1 MEVDDPPAA
10 DPRPGTPHLFES
22 SEPPSDP
29 ATPTPFP
36 RSSLKRRAVSPP
48 SKPPAMAP
56 AAFPASTC
64 ALSVRQQV
72 SAAADDQLLFLSD
85 WKLATTSLAEALD
98 SVISSLQGRPRELAS
113 ALATKFISLARRD
126 VPQQGPPGPPPLP
139 EPTAPTAPQRAP
151 QIPQAQSWASIAT
164 PVPGQEA
171 WQTTAPNQR
180 DPTRQRQRQT
190 KESDSRIFLRLPSS
204 SSLRGIGP
212 HGVRVTLACKVPGEI
227 TRVQTVP
234 TGYAL
239 SATEEGTTFL
249 LSAQAKQL
257 AGDGYFEAAT
267 EYHQVV
273 VSRIPQR
280 IWTPDNG
287 WMPTTVSDISVEAE
301 RITGQKPLTT
311 KLSNHQIEADSV
323 TAVIAFPKKLRYA
336 LQLFGASG
344 LSRPTRP
351 KQRPLQCTRCHSF
364 HDTRACR
371 SSERC
376 VSCGS
381 SKPEHTCRA
390 QCINCHGPHAAD
402 YPKCPARPYTQK
414 GAIVRLSKAALT
426 AANVGRGGPAHDL
439 LLSYEADVILVQEPW
454 TDMTRQLTKTHPRY
468 QLFGP
473 TTRWGAR
480 PRALTYVRRDLPA
493 FPLPHP
499 DSPDIAAVCIS
510 GLTIINTYRPPKDLV
525 VPNTSSS
532 TPSTLHTLLQYS
544 PPQNTILAGDF
555 NTHHPLWQ
563 PETEAHNTTPGA
575 TALIGWL
582 EANGLALCIEPGT
595 PTRGPNTIDL
605 VFSDIPVEAT
615 AEDHLSS
622 TSDHATILIT
632 VDWQEPPPRRKLGS
646 TDWEKAKALLN
657 LPHKDLPVDD
667 IAEKLVNTVQEAI
680 RGASKYNTRGLPRT
694 PWWTSELTDL
704 LRQTRQQQA
713 PDYLPLRRAVSRAKA
728 SHWKERIEHATS
740 PTDAFTLARLHRRA
754 DQLSAPPLHIRNNRV
769 TTPQARRTP
778 SSLPLLEK
786 GTSLPHQQEEG
797 PPTRPRDPILT
808 HRVERAF
815 QQKVASLLLLDVKGA
830 FDAVDHQRLL
840 SHLRLQ
846 GWDEGLTSWIHDW
859 LSDRS
864 VSVQV
869 GDATAT
875 AKIRGGLPQGSPL
888 SPVLFLLYAAQ
899 IVSSQDN
906 SFCYADDLGL
916 LFVGDSL
923 EETSQQ
929 LVEVYKT
936 ITLSG
941 AASGLPFS
949 LEKTEIQHFSK
960 QRKLSAPT
968 VTLPGVGEIKPSP
981 YTRWLGV
988 LLDSKLT
995 CRPHINWVFSRGKQ
1009 LALHLRK
1016 LSNTQRGCP
1025 VASMRAAVI
1034 QCVIPTALYGAE
1046 VFYTGRGQKGLIDSL
1061 RSLLRL
1067 AALAILPAYRTT
1079 PTSALLREAD
1089 LPYPEALLDGR
1100 ELPSMHTILK
1110 GRDSPESSNA
1120 SQRRHRREHV

>member
-1 MEVDDPPAA
+1 
-10 DPRPGTPHLFES
+10 
-22 SEPPSDP
+22 
-29 ATPTPFP
+29 
-36 RSSLKRRAVSPP
+36 
-48 SKPPAMAP
+48 
-56 AAFPASTC
+56 
-64 ALSVRQQV
+64 
-72 SAAADDQLLFLSD
+72 
-85 WKLATTSLAEALD
+85 
-98 SVISSLQGRPRELAS
+98 
-113 ALATKFISLARRD
+113 
-126 VPQQGPPGPPPLP
+126 
-139 EPTAPTAPQRAP
+139 
-151 QIPQAQSWASIAT
+151 
-164 PVPGQEA
+164 
-171 WQTTAPNQR
+171 
-180 DPTRQRQRQT
+180 
-190 KESDSRIFLRLPSS
+190 
-204 SSLRGIGP
+204 
-212 HGVRVTLACKVPGEI
+212 
-227 TRVQTVP
+227 
-234 TGYAL
+234 
-239 SATEEGTTFL
+239 
-249 LSAQAKQL
+249 
-257 AGDGYFEAAT
+257 
-267 EYHQVV
+267 
-273 VSRIPQR
+273 
-280 IWTPDNG
+280 
-287 WMPTTVSDISVEAE
+287 
-301 RITGQKPLTT
+301 
-311 KLSNHQIEADSV
+311 
-323 TAVIAFPKKLRYA
+323 
-336 LQLFGASG
+336 
-344 LSRPTRP
+344 
-351 KQRPLQCTRCHSF
+351 
-364 HDTRACR
+364 
-371 SSERC
+371 
-376 VSCGS
+376 
-381 SKPEHTCRA
+381 
-390 QCINCHGPHAAD
+390 
-402 YPKCPARPYTQK
+402 
-414 GAIVRLSKAALT
+414 
-426 AANVGRGGPAHDL
+426 
-439 LLSYEADVILVQEPW
+439 
-454 TDMTRQLTKTHPRY
+454 MTRQLTKTHPRY

-510 GLTIINTYRPPKDLV
+510 GLTIINTYRPPKDL
-525 VPNTSSS
+525 
-532 TPSTLHTLLQYS
+532 
-544 PPQNTILAGDF
+544 NTILAGDF

-575 TALIGWL
+575 TALIEWL

-605 VFSDIPVEAT
+605 VFSDIPT
-615 AEDHLSS
+615 GRK
-622 TSDHATILIT
+622 
-632 VDWQEPPPRRKLGS
+632 PPPRRKLGS

-754 DQLSAPPLHIRNNRV
+754 DQLSAPPLHIRNDRV
-769 TTPQARRTP
+769 TTPQGKADTF
-778 SSLPLLEK
+778 LTHLLEK
-786 GTSLPHQQEEG
+786 GTSLPHQQEEAV
-797 PPTRPRDPILT
+797 DLVQILT

-815 QQKVASLLLLDVKGA
+815 QQKKVASLLLLDVKGA

-981 YTRWLGV
+981 YTRWLGI

-995 CRPHINWVFSRGKQ
+995 YRPHINWVFSRGKQ

-1089 LPYPEALLDGR
+1089 LPYPEALLDGVLQRAAVRYASLDARHPIARVTIDAYDTKGTRLTRILQRVPTPAPERARVESRLPPLRILPTTDANKAAYAPAPLRLTVYSDGSRTGQGAGYGFVVYYGSIPITQGYGPAGSQSEVYDAEIMGAVEGLQAAVNLPCASYSTGLVVLLDNLAAASLLADGRPAPHRRKLTDLFQKLTTQWESAPYILSTPRTPVEVRWMPGHSGIAGNETADELAKRGAALDGSHIPPSPSYLVR
-1100 ELPSMHTILK
+1100 EAKQHIRTATRAAYTRDAPQAYRDLNIQPHTKSSRAREHRLPRGVLGRLLAARTGHGDFQVYHERFHHRDSLTTCSCGKPKSPVHFFFCPPARKRWKDRWK
-1110 GRDSPESSNA
+1110 GRKASPSARINWILSTAAGAEEFGRFVQETFFFKDICPNRA
-1120 SQRRHRREHV
+1120 QTCAA